1 MSSLDRALAEHPV
14 VRAAR
19 KVVERHRGPGDLATL
34 LDACDELADALTAA
48 NDEPAA
54 AECACPRGVRR

>member
-1 MSSLDRALAEHPV
+1 MSTLDRALAEHPI

-19 KVVERHRGPGDLATL
+19 KVVASHRGPGDLATL

-48 NDEPAA
+48 NTEHVD
-54 AECACPRGVRR
+54 AECCNGEAQP